1 MATAQTLTGGAVG
14 TGNVITLVDA
24 NGVNPTQPASIL
36 SDTLFLQK
44 PTAAVMFGAAGSI
57 GLTWLDGRQ
66 GSFKVTAGVLYPW
79 AIKQFRSTG
88 TVTIV
93 SADIMVF
100 YGSKIR

>member
-1 MATAQTLTGGAVG
+1 MANSQVYTGGAVG

-66 GSFKVTAGVLYPW
+66 GSFKVVAGVVYNW
-79 AIKQFRSTG
+79 GVKQFRVTG
-88 TVTIV
+88 TSTIV

-100 YGSKIR
+100 YGNKGR